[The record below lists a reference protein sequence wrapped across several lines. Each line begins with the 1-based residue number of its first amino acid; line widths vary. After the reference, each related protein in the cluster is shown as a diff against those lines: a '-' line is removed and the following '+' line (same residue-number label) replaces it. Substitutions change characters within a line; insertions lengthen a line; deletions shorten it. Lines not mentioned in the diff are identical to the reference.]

1 MKDYFSNEIN
11 VGDTILFSGRN
22 SRGYRASFD
31 ECIVKE
37 FKGNAKVR
45 VDDYYSDYRMCDNVI
60 NLTALGLRQR
70 SGWNEDKWDWEKEN
84 ATGTEKGSNNAT
96 E

>member
-1 MKDYFSNEIN
+1 MKDYFGNEIN

-22 SRGYRASFD
+22 SRGYRASFE
-31 ECIVKE
+31 ECVVTK
-37 FKGNAKVR
+37 FKGNAKVL
-45 VDDYYSDYRMCDNVI
+45 VDTYYGDYRMANNVI

-84 ATGTEKGSNNAT
+84 AIGTEKGSNNAT

>member
-1 MKDYFSNEIN
+1 MKDYFGNEIHI
-11 VGDTILFSGRN
+11 GDTILFSGRS

-31 ECIVKE
+31 ECVVTE

-45 VDDYYSDYRMCDNVI
+45 VDSYYYDDYRMTKNVI

-70 SGWNEDKWDWEKEN
+70 SGWNEDKWEWEDIKEI
-84 ATGTEKGSNNAT
+84 KK
-96 E
+96 